1 MILLACADV
10 TAGTAESGRAIRA
23 PTGCARRT
31 PDARDACGAAKI
43 NPRKPAMRTIDELG
57 WDGAG
62 EATTLAAAAADAGEW
77 LALIE
82 RLHDNGRGPWKFS
95 DPESAGKLRGCR
107 ASLHK
112 FIDAE
117 RAKDQPAKGD
127 EQ

>member
-1 MILLACADV
+1 MWSA
-10 TAGTAESGRAIRA
+10 TATRF
-23 PTGCARRT
+23 
-31 PDARDACGAAKI
+31 